1 MNIKPERKDEIIAA
15 SMRIIEKKGIH
26 NLTTKNIAKEVGFTE
41 PGIYRHFKSKQEIL
55 TEILRRFKKGAGDR
69 MKNARVSDKNP
80 LDQIGSLFEGSLRLF
95 NENPSITA
103 AIFSEELF
111 QNNDR
116 LSSEVRS
123 IMELSQEGLKDM
135 IRCGQAE
142 GTIRKD
148 QEDEQ
153 LSLVVMGTF
162 RLLVTRW
169 RLTSRSFDI
178 IDEGRKLW
186 NTMRALLSV

>member
-1 MNIKPERKDEIIAA
+1 MNIKPERRDENIAA

>member
-1 MNIKPERKDEIIAA
+1 MNIKPERRDEIIAA

-55 TEILRRFKKGAGDR
+55 GEILRRFKKGAGDR
-69 MKNARVSDKNP
+69 MKNVRESAKNP

-103 AIFSEELF
+103 AIFSEEIF

-135 IRCGQAE
+135 IRRGQSE

-178 IDEGRKLW
+178 IEEGRKLW
-186 NTMRALLSV
+186 NTIRALLSV

>member
-1 MNIKPERKDEIIAA
+1 MNIKPERRDEIIAA

>member
-1 MNIKPERKDEIIAA
+1 M
-15 SMRIIEKKGIH
+15 
-26 NLTTKNIAKEVGFTE
+26 F
-41 PGIYRHFKSKQEIL
+41 
-55 TEILRRFKKGAGDR
+55 LRRFKKVAGDR
-69 MKNARVSDKNP
+69 IKNARVSDKNP